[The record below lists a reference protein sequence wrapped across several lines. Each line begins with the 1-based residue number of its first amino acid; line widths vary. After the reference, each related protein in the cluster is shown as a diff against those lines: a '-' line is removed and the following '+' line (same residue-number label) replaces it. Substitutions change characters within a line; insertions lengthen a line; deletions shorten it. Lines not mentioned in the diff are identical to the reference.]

1 MQSVQGIMGR
11 IHEIQERTSS
21 PPLPGR
27 FQALLD
33 SHLGAPQPGPSA
45 SPSSGSAPSSAP
57 GDALAGTLLSMS
69 TATLGTMLGSSRTGA
84 THQSPVAPM
93 GSSHVSSYL
102 DIHGISSRNGRLGDA
117 ELVPVSGGWN
127 GRQARLLP
135 PAAAAWEAMRSAA
148 SQHGVDLYAIDT
160 YRSWEVQDRAHQA
173 HLRGEK
179 TANVLPA
186 GHSQHGFGLAVD
198 LTNGALIGPGDEEWQ
213 WMEQY
218 GRQFGWHPI
227 SNESWHWEF
236 RGLP

>member
-11 IHEIQERTSS
+11 IHEIQQRTSS

-33 SHLGAPQPGPSA
+33 SHLAGSQAAPHGTANS
-45 SPSSGSAPSSAP
+45 SSA
-57 GDALAGTLLSMS
+57 ALAASSDAHAGTFLSMS
-69 TATLGTMLGSSRTGA
+69 TATLGAMLGSTGTGA
-84 THQSPVAPM
+84 THATSLAPM

-102 DIHGISSRNGRLGDA
+102 DIHGISARNGRLGDA
-117 ELVPVSGGWN
+117 ELVAVSGGWN
-127 GRQARLLP
+127 GRPARLLP
-135 PAAAAWEAMRSAA
+135 PAAAAWESMRAA
-148 SQHGVDLYAIDT
+148 AAQQGVTLYAIDT

-179 TANVLPA
+179 AANVLPA

-198 LTNGALIGPGDEEWQ
+198 LTNGALIGPGDKEWE
-213 WMEQY
+213 WMQQY